1 MYSFPKSIN
10 SCRFVQI
17 GQNASYTVKYVR
29 ISGGPTQDERLLRNA
44 HSGNASE
51 ISRLLGSGTKGNV
64 GRVSPDA
71 RHNLGWTA
79 LHVASVR
86 GHRQAVRS
94 LLDAGADPNLPD
106 EYVNIYHTAREKG
119 IHSIDVMV
127 ARYTKV

>member
-1 MYSFPKSIN
+1 MSFPKSIN
-10 SCRFVQI
+10 SCRFVQSDRTI
-17 GQNASYTVKYVR
+17 NYER
-29 ISGGPTQDERLLRNA
+29 ISGGGPTQDERLLRNA

>member
-1 MYSFPKSIN
+1 M
-10 SCRFVQI
+10 
-17 GQNASYTVKYVR
+17 
-29 ISGGPTQDERLLRNA
+29 
-44 HSGNASE
+44 
-51 ISRLLGSGTKGNV
+51 
-64 GRVSPDA
+64 
-71 RHNLGWTA
+71 
-79 LHVASVR
+79 ASVR